1 VNGRLRDKPSKS
13 RDFYHSCYNLSGLSV
28 SQHNY
33 YTTTVVGKK
42 KKTKEGQ
49 LPPSLVEDVVTNNCN
64 DVGKE
69 EEVMGGIDTTKSTTR
84 MITRQK
90 QSINCKIFGDVKFNI
105 VGKTDLVINIRLK
118 YVQYML
124 SQEYSKSKSNV
135 KLDVYFY
142 IS

>member
-1 VNGRLRDKPSKS
+1 M
-13 RDFYHSCYNLSGLSV
+13 
-28 SQHNY
+28 
-33 YTTTVVGKK
+33 
-42 KKTKEGQ
+42 
-49 LPPSLVEDVVTNNCN
+49 PPSLVEDVVTNNHN
-64 DVGKE
+64 DVGKG
-69 EEVMGGIDTTKSTTR
+69 EEVMGGIETTKSTTR

-135 KLDVYFY
+135 KLDVYF
-142 IS
+142 